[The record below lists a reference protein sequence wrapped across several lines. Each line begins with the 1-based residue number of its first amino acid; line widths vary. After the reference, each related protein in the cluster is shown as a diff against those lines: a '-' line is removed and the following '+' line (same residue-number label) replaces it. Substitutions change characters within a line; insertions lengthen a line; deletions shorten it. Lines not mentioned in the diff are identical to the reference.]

1 MLEHIGNSKEFVSK
15 RKSAKA
21 SRPERHI
28 PPMVRIKLILIPFF
42 QILAFPASNLSYI
55 AFSNSVIIFSTVISP
70 GGFTCPPYNPQS
82 PASRSINCKLWLA
95 YHSQTMSSRN
105 TIATP
110 TQNKFGNP
118 LQTSVFLRLHPSI
131 PSLTNNPP
139 KPQSFLT

>member
-1 MLEHIGNSKEFVSK
+1 MLQDIGNPKEFVST
-15 RKSAKA
+15 RKSAKT
-21 SRPERHI
+21 SRLEKHVPALRVITISRFH
-28 PPMVRIKLILIPFF
+28 
-42 QILAFPASNLSYI
+42 ILAFPASNLSYI